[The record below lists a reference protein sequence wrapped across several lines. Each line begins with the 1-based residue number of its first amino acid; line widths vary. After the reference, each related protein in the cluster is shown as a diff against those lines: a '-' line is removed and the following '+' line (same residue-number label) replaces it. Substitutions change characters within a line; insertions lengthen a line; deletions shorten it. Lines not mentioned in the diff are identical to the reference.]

1 MKNNKFRPRD
11 VVSRAEFWTVAS
23 RVLWWD
29 RYNELDTDH
38 NLFYTKH
45 LKALQDGGFMND
57 IDNPLRRQEI
67 RKWVWLVLKRIEE
80 KNKK

>member
-1 MKNNKFRPRD
+1 
-11 VVSRAEFWTVAS
+11 
-23 RVLWWD
+23 
-29 RYNELDTDH
+29 
-38 NLFYTKH
+38 
-45 LKALQDGGFMND
+45 LQDGGFMND